1 MGEKIYKTMK
11 SVGAFNIVMGII
23 IIVSGIAI
31 GTLIIAKGAKLL
43 KDKSELT
50 F

>member
-11 SVGAFNIVMGII
+11 SVGAFNIVMGIL
-23 IIVSGIAI
+23 
-31 GTLIIAKGAKLL
+31 LIIAGAGAGVLIITKGERLL
-43 KDKSELT
+43 KDKSELI